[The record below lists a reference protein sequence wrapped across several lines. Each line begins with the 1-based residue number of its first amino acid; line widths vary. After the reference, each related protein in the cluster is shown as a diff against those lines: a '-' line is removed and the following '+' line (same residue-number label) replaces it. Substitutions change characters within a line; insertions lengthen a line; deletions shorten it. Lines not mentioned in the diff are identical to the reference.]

1 MSIATIDPTLDRN
14 AWLQARMSGIGASE
28 IATAVGQNHRKSP
41 LELWLEKTGQKPRDR
56 ATIPMRAGNHLE
68 PLLAELYQEETGREL
83 LSQQVFLRGEDRPH
97 LLATIDALTEDRVVE
112 FKTTTDRNKDFEL
125 DADNLPETWQCQV
138 QQQMYLAE
146 KDRADVAVLVNWTQF
161 HVIPVFRN
169 DDLIAAMLPHAD
181 KFWRCVET
189 RTEPTS
195 RTGDGELYQY
205 LPARPETIT
214 LHDQAQA
221 WADEYHQISGECSGL
236 DKRKKELRG
245 LLLDAI
251 GPFEAAYLP
260 DGRLLTRKVIRT
272 KGHTVGPGQYVK
284 LAFGRAEG

>member
-1 MSIATIDPTLDRN
+1 MSTATIISVPDRET
-14 AWLQARMSGIGASE
+14 WLEARTRGIGASE
-28 IATAVGQNHRKSP
+28 VAAAIGLSDRKSP
-41 LELWLEKTGQKPRDR
+41 LELYLEKTGQKPRQK
-56 ATIPMRAGNHLE
+56 ATIPMRAGNFLE

-83 LSQQVFLRGEDRPH
+83 IDQQVFYRGEERPH

-181 KFWRCVET
+181 EFWRCVET

-195 RTGDGELYQY
+195 RPGDGELYQY
-205 LPARPETIT
+205 LPAVPDTIT

-251 GPFEAAYLP
+251 GPFEAARLP
-260 DGRLLTRKVIRT
+260 DGRLVSRKVSQR
-272 KGHTVGPGQYVK
+272 KGYVVEPSTQVRLVIGK
-284 LAFGRAEG
+284 GMK